1 MFGRRNRPAKDDLS
15 AGASPIDASEAEVQD
30 TAGTG
35 SSGSETSGS
44 DSSGPDSSADGPY
57 DDSEVEIADGEG
69 DGRLD
74 LGSVRLPLV
83 EGAQIQIEM
92 EGTGELRALHLLT
105 EVGRITVAAFAAPR
119 TDGMWREVVVE
130 LAQSLK
136 DDGAVARFEDGPWGR
151 EVVGVG
157 EAATLRFIGVDGPRW
172 MVRCVAAGP
181 GESQEPLAELARSVL
196 QDTVVVRGVDPM
208 PVRTPLPIALPA
220 VLAQQLE
227 QAQQEEQTTDPQATE
242 PQATEPPAAG
252 PPAPTA

>member
-1 MFGRRNRPAKDDLS
+1 MFGRRNNPPKDALPADD
-15 AGASPIDASEAEVQD
+15 SPADPMEVEGD
-30 TAGTG
+30 G
-35 SSGSETSGS
+35 
-44 DSSGPDSSADGPY
+44 SADGPY
-57 DDSEVEIADGEG
+57 DESEVDVAEGEG

-83 EGAQIQIEM
+83 EGAQIQVEL
-92 EGTGELRALHLLT
+92 EESGDLRALHLLT

-119 TDGMWREVVVE
+119 TEGMWREVVGE

-136 DDGAVARFEDGPWGR
+136 DDGAVVRFEDGLWGR

-181 GESQEPLAELARSVL
+181 EETQEPLTELARSVL
-196 QDTVVVRGVDPM
+196 QDTVVVRGVEPM
-208 PVRTPLPIALPA
+208 PVRTPLPVALPA

-227 QAQQEEQTTDPQATE
+227 QARQQQEAADQPA
-242 PQATEPPAAG
+242 AEPPA
-252 PPAPTA
+252 TTV

>member
-1 MFGRRNRPAKDDLS
+1 MFGRRNKHADEAVLEER
-15 AGASPIDASEAEVQD
+15 GATESN
-30 TAGTG
+30 TA
-35 SSGSETSGS
+35 
-44 DSSGPDSSADGPY
+44 DSSADEPTGAHVVSGDENPADGPY
-57 DDSEVEIADGEG
+57 DSGEVPVADGES

-83 EGAQIQIEM
+83 ESAQIQVEM
-92 EGTGELRALHLLT
+92 EETGELRSVHVLT

-119 TDGMWREVVVE
+119 SDGMWREVVGE

-136 DDGAVARFEDGPWGR
+136 DDGATVRFEEGRWGR

-181 GESQEPLAELARSVL
+181 EETQQPLAELARSVL
-196 QDTVVVRGVDPM
+196 QDTVVVRGVEPM
-208 PVRTPLPIALPA
+208 PVRSPLPVTLPE

-227 QAQQEEQTTDPQATE
+227 QARQQQESGAQPGSEPPDPA
-242 PQATEPPAAG
+242 EPPATAG
-252 PPAPTA
+252 PAD